1 MNKLFGLMVVIM
13 HVFAIRASG
22 HVSGLYYSYVVSQS
36 EWTVNG
42 QILDNDSNPVIG
54 AGILLNGSN
63 YGTTSDGDGR
73 FSIRVSSENDF
84 LEISSLGYMTVTV
97 RVGKRADLIIRL
109 KEDSYMLDQVVV
121 TGYGN
126 GIKKE
131 SLTSAIA
138 TIDSKKLSSSAGSHV
153 STALAGKI
161 AGVNFRMMDGQP
173 GAATS
178 ISIRNMGDA
187 LFVIDGVQSTQ
198 GSFNNLDFNDI
209 ESISVLK
216 DASAAI
222 YGVKAANGVIVVTT
236 KSGHRNT
243 SNTISV
249 NGYCG
254 AQSWFRYPRP
264 ADVETY
270 VSGQIQSSTISGVP
284 CDFTMADLDAYRS
297 GAVKGFDWYD
307 YVVRNA
313 APQGYLSINAEGGT
327 EKMNYYFSLSGLD
340 QTSVITNFGGFR
352 RYNVQFNLDAQIAE
366 KLKLGVRFN
375 GRYEQTEHPAV
386 PGDDVWAAIFAIWRN
401 PPTNRPFANDNPQYP
416 TMTSNTA
423 STNFAIL
430 NYERSG
436 YYKDVYRVGQINATL
451 EYEIIDGLKLKGLGS
466 YYIGNRWYDCQ
477 EYTYD
482 LYDYDPN
489 TDTYP
494 VIYSLTN
501 PFRQRTVS
509 FQQQVMGQ
517 VQLMYDV
524 KIGRHTIGALVA
536 AEAYR
541 EINPGLDTWSRPESN
556 YINTID
562 FASLETYTDNK
573 NTEIARSGFIA
584 RVNYDYAD
592 RYYLEMTG
600 RYDGSWKFSKGHR
613 WVFLPSVSLGWRL
626 SEERFWKSG
635 RISEWFNSMKI
646 RASFGQVGYDELSWY
661 DTDENGNTV
670 LRTLGPFDYL
680 QGYTYG
686 VGGAVLDGAYI
697 TGAENSG
704 IPTTTLSW
712 IRVNKLD
719 IGLDFGFFDNRL
731 NGSVDWFYNL
741 RDGLVDRRYDQLIPS
756 ETGFSLP
763 PENLASD
770 LYTGFDGEVSWNDR
784 IGSFNY
790 SVGANFTF
798 SRHIDYHQYNPQFE
812 NSWDEYLNSGWER
825 YTDITWGYLSDGQF
839 QDWEEIYTCPV
850 DIDGKSNSTLRP
862 GDIRYKD
869 MNGDGIINDMDKRP
883 IGYAEG
889 KLPNLNFGL
898 NISMEWKGFDFSC
911 DFTGGAFGTYHVD
924 FEICKPFW
932 DGGNTAAFILENQ
945 WRLSDITDNS
955 SELIPGVFP
964 TAIAG
969 NSSHSNYWTSDFWYK
984 NISYIKLRNLELG
997 YTFPLKWTDKVRIRK
1012 LRIYTFG
1019 QNLFSIDNMGL
1030 YEIDPEIA
1038 NSASLVYPT
1047 VRIIGG
1053 GINLTF

>member
-1 MNKLFGLMVVIM
+1 MNGLFKFMLLVLPVCLLSRTGYALESDDGS
-13 HVFAIRASG
+13 F
-22 HVSGLYYSYVVSQS
+22 LSQS
-36 EWTVNG
+36 DWIVEG
-42 QILDNDSNPVIG
+42 KISDAGGNPVVG
-54 AGILLNGSN
+54 AGILLNAGST
-63 YGTTSDGDGR
+63 GTVSDDEGC
-73 FSIRVSSENDF
+73 FMISVSSENDI
-84 LEISSLGYMTVTV
+84 LEISALGFRTVSVT
-97 RVGKRADLIIRL
+97 VGKRTYFAIRM
-109 KEDSYMLDQVVV
+109 EDDFYALEQVVV

-138 TIDSKKLSSSAGSHV
+138 TIDSKKLSQSAGSHV

-222 YGVKAANGVIVVTT
+222 YGVKAANGVVVVTT
-236 KSGHRNT
+236 KSGRRN
-243 SNTISV
+243 SGNTVGVS
-249 NGYCG
+249 GYYG

-264 ADVETY
+264 ADAETY
-270 VSGQIQSSTISGVP
+270 VAGLIQSSTISGVP
-284 CDFTMADLDAYRS
+284 CDFTVSDLDAYRS
-297 GAVKGFDWYD
+297 GSLQGFDWYD
-307 YVVRNA
+307 YVVRNTS
-313 APQGYLSINAEGGT
+313 PQAYLSLNAEGGSDNV
-327 EKMNYYFSLSGLD
+327 NYYFSLSGLD
-340 QTSVITNFGGFR
+340 QSSVINNFGGFR
-352 RYNVQFNLDAQIAE
+352 RYNVQFNLDAQITR

-401 PPTNRPFANDNPQYP
+401 PPTNKPFANDNPLYP

-436 YYKDVYRVGQINATL
+436 YYKDVYRVGQLNAVL
-451 EYEIIDGLKLKGLGS
+451 EYEIVDGLKLKGLGS
-466 YYIGNRWYDCQ
+466 YYLGNRWYDCQ
-477 EYTYD
+477 EYTYE
-482 LYDYDPN
+482 LYDYDAQ

-501 PFRQRTVS
+501 PFRQRIVS
-509 FQQQVMGQ
+509 FQQQIMGQ
-517 VQLMYDV
+517 VQFMYDK
-524 KIGRHTIGALVA
+524 KIGRHTIGALIA
-536 AEAYR
+536 AEAYH

-573 NTEIARSGFIA
+573 NTEIARVGFIA
-584 RVNYDYAD
+584 RLNYDYGD
-592 RYYLEMTG
+592 RYYMELTG
-600 RYDGSWKFSKGHR
+600 RYDGSWKFSQGHR

-626 SEERFWKSG
+626 SEENFWKSG
-635 RISEWFNSMKI
+635 SVSSWFNSFKI

-661 DTDENGNTV
+661 DTDENGNAV
-670 LRTLGPFDYL
+670 LHTLGPFDYL
-680 QGYTYG
+680 PGYTYG
-686 VGGAVLDGAYI
+686 VGGAVLDGEYV
-697 TGAENSG
+697 TGVENSG
-704 IPTTTLSW
+704 IPTTSVSW

-719 IGLDFGFFDNRL
+719 VGLDFGFLNNRL
-731 NGSVDWFYNL
+731 GGSVDWFYNL
-741 RDGLVDRRYDQLIPS
+741 RDGLVDRRYDQLVPS
-756 ETGFSLP
+756 EVGFPLP

-770 LYTGFDGEVSWNDR
+770 VYTGFDGEIAWNDR
-784 IGSFNY
+784 VADLSY
-790 SVGANFTF
+790 SVGMNFTY
-798 SRHIDYHQYNPQFE
+798 SRHLDHHQYNPQFE
-812 NSWDEYLNSGWER
+812 NSWDEYLNSRWER

-839 QDWEEIYTCPV
+839 RTWEEIRTCPI
-850 DIDGKSNSTLRP
+850 DIDGKANSTLRP

-869 MNGDGIINDMDKRP
+869 LNGDGIINDMDKRP

-898 NISMEWKGFDFSC
+898 NIAMEWKGIDLSC

-932 DGGNTAAFILENQ
+932 DGGNTAAFILDNQ
-945 WRLSDITDNS
+945 WHLADITDNG
-955 SELIPGVFP
+955 SELIPGAFP

-969 NSSHSNYWTSDFWYK
+969 NANHSNYWASDFWYK
-984 NISYIKLRNLELG
+984 NITYIKLRNIELG
-997 YTFPLKWTDKVRIRK
+997 YSFPVKWMEKAKIRK
-1012 LRIYTFG
+1012 FRLYVFG
-1019 QNLFSIDNMGL
+1019 QNLFSIDNTGL